1 MSRIRRQAG
10 TELDADTLAAEE
22 RRDGSEDALRGGDS
36 GMNGANHKVQE
47 NGVEGVLH
55 RERV

>member
-22 RRDGSEDALRGGDS
+22 RGEGSQDALRGE
-36 GMNGANHKVQE
+36 NGHNGVNHKVQE
-47 NGVEGVLH
+47 NGAEGILH
-55 RERV
+55 KERV